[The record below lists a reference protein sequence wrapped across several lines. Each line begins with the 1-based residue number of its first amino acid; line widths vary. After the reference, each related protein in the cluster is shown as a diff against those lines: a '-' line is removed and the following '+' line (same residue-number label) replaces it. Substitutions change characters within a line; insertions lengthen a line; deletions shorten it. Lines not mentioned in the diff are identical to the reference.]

1 MSNEK
6 FKTVEWVWGG
16 LEMIDRK
23 LEVGKEGEKK
33 MERKKADYPVG

>member
-1 MSNEK
+1 MKSLKPLNG
-6 FKTVEWVWGG
+6 FWGE

>member
-6 FKTVEWVWGG
+6 FKTVKWVYQN
-16 LEMIDRK
+16 DRK
-23 LEVGKEGEKK
+23 LEIGKEEAYGEKK

>member
-1 MSNEK
+1 MKSLKPLNR
-6 FKTVEWVWGG
+6 FWGE